1 MACLLN
7 TLEVI
12 YIFDPNINYYA
23 FNIAFISTSIPR
35 TILFSAVGIKFAG
48 RFKKYI
54 FYLIMLD
61 PIAFPMGFACYAYVT
76 FLFNIFKLGVLDIIG
91 MIALVFQFLTFGAC
105 HRAMVA

>member
-1 MACLLN
+1 
-7 TLEVI
+7 
-12 YIFDPNINYYA
+12 
-23 FNIAFISTSIPR
+23 
-35 TILFSAVGIKFAG
+35 
-48 RFKKYI
+48 
-54 FYLIMLD
+54 MLD